1 VAEERTLIL
10 ADDSSVNGPGASEGQ
25 SKQRRRLISLVMPV
39 YNEEANVD
47 RAYAALTEIFQA
59 LPQYDLEF
67 VFTDNH
73 SEDRTFEHLT
83 ALAKADSRVKVIRF
97 TRNYGFQRSL
107 LTAYRNALGDA
118 AVQVDCDL
126 QDPPELIPQFI
137 ALWEKGHDVVVGLR
151 RRREEPRLLTLG
163 RRAFYALLD
172 RISDDPLTR
181 DAGDFRLVDRSVIDR
196 LKELNDYNP
205 YVRGVVSSFAARETG
220 ILYDRA
226 PRMHGHSKFPLRKLI
241 GFALDGIIGHS
252 VLPLRLASYAGVSI
266 SVVVFFLG
274 LFYMG
279 EALLFR
285 HSWPSGF
292 ATLIVV
298 LLFGI
303 SVNAIFLGIIG
314 EYVSRI
320 YQQVRF
326 RPLVTVEATANIAA
340 APGDATR
347 RDCSK

>member
-1 VAEERTLIL
+1 MDNPVHSRTLETGL
-10 ADDSSVNGPGASEGQ
+10 KG
-25 SKQRRRLISLVMPV
+25 RRRLISLVMPV

-47 RAYAALTEIFQA
+47 RAYAALTSVFER

-73 SEDRTFEHLT
+73 SEDRTFDHLT
-83 ALAKADSRVKVIRF
+83 ELAKTDKRVKVIRF

-107 LTAYRNALGDA
+107 LTAYRNASGDA
-118 AVQVDCDL
+118 AIQVDCDL
-126 QDPPELIPQFI
+126 QDPPELIPQFV

-151 RRREEPRLLTLG
+151 RRREEPVFLTLG

-205 YVRGVVSSFAARETG
+205 YVRGVLSSFAAREIG
-220 ILYDRA
+220 IPYDRA
-226 PRMHGHSKFPLRKLI
+226 PRLHGRSKFPLRRLV

-252 VLPLRLASYAGVSI
+252 VLPLRLASYAGLSI
-266 SVVVFFLG
+266 SIVVLLLA
-274 LFYMG
+274 LFYLL
-279 EALLFR
+279 EALWLR
-285 HSWPSGF
+285 HYWPSGF
-292 ATLIVV
+292 ATLVV
-298 LLFGI
+298 LMLFGI
-303 SVNAIFLGIIG
+303 SLNAIFLGIIG

-326 RPLVTVEATANIAA
+326 RPLVTVEATANIGETADLDRPA
-340 APGDATR
+340 
-347 RDCSK
+347 

>member
-1 VAEERTLIL
+1 LIL
-10 ADDSSVNGPGASEGQ
+10 ADENSLNRAGGSIAE

-39 YNEEANVD
+39 YNEEANVH
-47 RAYAALTEIFQA
+47 RAYAALTTIFEN

-83 ALAKADSRVKVIRF
+83 ALAKADRRVKVIRF

-126 QDPPELIPQFI
+126 QDPPELIPQFV

-151 RRREEPRLLTLG
+151 RRREESRLLTLG

-220 ILYDRA
+220 IPYDRA
-226 PRMHGHSKFPLRKLI
+226 LRMHGRSKFPLRKLV

-252 VLPLRLASYAGVSI
+252 VLPLRLASYAGLSI
-266 SVVVFFLG
+266 SVLVFFLG
-274 LFYMG
+274 LFYVF

-298 LLFGI
+298 MLFGI
-303 SVNAIFLGIIG
+303 SLNAIFLGIIG

-340 APGDATR
+340 APGDTTI
-347 RDCSK
+347 RDPSK

>member
-1 VAEERTLIL
+1 MDNPVHSETLRSGL
-10 ADDSSVNGPGASEGQ
+10 NG
-25 SKQRRRLISLVMPV
+25 RRRLISLIMPV

-47 RAYAALTEIFQA
+47 RAYAALTAIFQN

-73 SEDRTFEHLT
+73 SEDRTFERLT
-83 ALAKADSRVKVIRF
+83 ALAKADDRVKVIRF

-107 LTAYRNALGDA
+107 LTAYRNAAGDA
-118 AVQVDCDL
+118 AIQVDCDL

-137 ALWEKGHDVVVGLR
+137 ALWETGHDVVVGLR
-151 RRREEPRLLTLG
+151 RRREEPALLTLG
-163 RRAFYALLD
+163 RRIFYALLD

-220 ILYDRA
+220 IPYDRA
-226 PRMHGHSKFPLRKLI
+226 PRLHGRSKFPLRKLV

-252 VLPLRLASYAGVSI
+252 VLPLRLASYAGLSI
-266 SVVVFFLG
+266 SVLVFLLAVFY
-274 LFYMG
+274 LF

-285 HSWPSGF
+285 HSWPGGF
-292 ATLIVV
+292 ATLVV
-298 LLFGI
+298 VTLFGI
-303 SVNAIFLGIIG
+303 SLNAIFLGIIG

-326 RPLVTVEATANIAA
+326 RPLVTVEATRNIAA
-340 APGDATR
+340 DTSETAQ
-347 RDCSK
+347 RDRAS

>member
-1 VAEERTLIL
+1 MSDVLTAE
-10 ADDSSVNGPGASEGQ
+10 APGRK
-25 SKQRRRLISLVMPV
+25 SKARKRLISLVMPV

-47 RAYAALTEIFQA
+47 RAYAALTAVFRD

-73 SEDRTFEHLT
+73 SEDKTFERLA

-107 LTAYRNALGDA
+107 LTAYRNASGDA
-118 AVQVDCDL
+118 AIQVDCDL

-137 ALWEKGHDVVVGLR
+137 SLWEKGHDVVVGLR
-151 RRREEPRLLTLG
+151 RRRQEPRLLTLG
-163 RRAFYALLD
+163 RRAFYALLS
-172 RISDDPLTR
+172 RISDDQVTR

-196 LKELNDYNP
+196 LKELNDFNP
-205 YVRGVVSSFAARETG
+205 YVRGVVSSFAAREIG
-220 ILYDRA
+220 IPYDRA
-226 PRMHGHSKFPLRKLI
+226 QRIHGRSKFPLRKLV

-252 VLPLRLASYAGVSI
+252 VLPLRLASYAGLSI
-266 SVVVFFLG
+266 SIIVFLIGVFYVLG
-274 LFYMG
+274 
-279 EALLFR
+279 ALLFR
-285 HSWPSGF
+285 QSWPSGF

-298 LLFGI
+298 TLFGI
-303 SVNAIFLGIIG
+303 SLNAIFLGIIG

-326 RPLVTVEATANIAA
+326 RPLVTVEATANI
-340 APGDATR
+340 GD
-347 RDCSK
+347 DPSSPQKP